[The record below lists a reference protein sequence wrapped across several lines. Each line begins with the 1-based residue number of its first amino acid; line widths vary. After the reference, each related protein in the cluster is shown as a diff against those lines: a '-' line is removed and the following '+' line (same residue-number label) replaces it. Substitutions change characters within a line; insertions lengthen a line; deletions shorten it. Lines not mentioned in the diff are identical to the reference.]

1 MTRAFCIPKVVHVNT
16 ELRSLSKA
24 LEKTFLDHEQ
34 IVEHKYLENGHTN
47 M

>member
-1 MTRAFCIPKVVHVNT
+1 MTRAFCIPKVVLIKI
-16 ELRSLSKA
+16 EMRSLSKA
-24 LEKTFLDHEQ
+24 LEKKFLDHEQ